1 MERRWQFQVHY
12 LFIVTHLINAQSN
25 NILQDGKTVYGL
37 PGSNVTLS
45 CGISKEKD
53 IYVTQTQWTKIQDGR
68 PRKIAVYHPTY
79 GTRYHE
85 MAYSYSVSFR
95 KDVHNCLGGHSGITA
110 SNIECS
116 QWILQL
122 KNVSLEM
129 SGLYEC
135 NFATYPTGTS
145 RSEIN
150 LVVKNSVK
158 PEISIGLQASFTRE
172 ANITCVVK
180 KAFPKPDLQW
190 YMDGEILKEKSR
202 GISIQKED
210 AKFEGGF
217 YERRSLL
224 TIRSTTWPS
233 IYQSFKCM
241 SVYPFPGNDI
251 SSEEI
256 VLPYGFQTTSL
267 PLSESVTQVTPVS
280 DTSTQRLQTTLM
292 EASKSSSQVTP
303 VLDSLTK
310 STEPRLSTKNL
321 QDNTITKISSYSAV
335 PQRNLST
342 SREPEVTT
350 LTTLDLSSTGKD
362 WFNNTGDLNST
373 RRVTE
378 ETPLTSHD
386 NSSTIKDQFKSTGT
400 ANSPGKT
407 SFPWPA
413 VVAVLL
419 LLCTCLFILG
429 VRKWCQYQREI
440 LNRPPS
446 FKPPPPPVKYT
457 SIQELEGMYSS
468 CNEQE
473 NGPEAFQDNTSLYR
487 MNLTGMQ
494 WQ

>member
-12 LFIVTHLINAQSN
+12 LFILTHLINAKSN
-25 NILQDGKTVYGL
+25 IILQNGKTVYGL
-37 PGSNVTLS
+37 RGSNVTLS
-45 CGISKEKD
+45 CSIPKEKD
-53 IYVTQTQWTKIQDGR
+53 IYVTQTQWTKIKDGR

-95 KDVHNCLGGHSGITA
+95 KDVHNCLGGHTDITA

-172 ANITCVVK
+172 ANITCVVR

-190 YMDGEILKEKSR
+190 YMGGEILKDKSR

-233 IYQSFKCM
+233 IYQPFKCM

-256 VLPYGFQTTSL
+256 VLPYEFQTTSL
-267 PLSESVTQVTPVS
+267 PLSESVTQVTQVS
-280 DTSTQRLQTTLM
+280 DSPTQRLQTTTM

-310 STEPRLSTKNL
+310 STEPGLSTKNL

-350 LTTLDLSSTGKD
+350 LITLDLSSTGKD

-400 ANSPGKT
+400 ATSPGKT

-457 SIQELEGMYSS
+457 SIQELEGMCSS
-468 CNEQE
+468 CNEEE
-473 NGPEAFQDNTSLYR
+473 NGPEASGIIRVFIV
-487 MNLTGMQ
+487 
-494 WQ
+494 